1 MWRPAQVL
9 LELLRPAD
17 AILEVGCGTSEV
29 AARLHAEGFA
39 VTSTDFSEAR
49 PPSLRGRSDGARDVG

>member
-1 MWRPAQVL
+1 ML

-49 PPSLRGRSDGARDVG
+49 PPSLRDAPT